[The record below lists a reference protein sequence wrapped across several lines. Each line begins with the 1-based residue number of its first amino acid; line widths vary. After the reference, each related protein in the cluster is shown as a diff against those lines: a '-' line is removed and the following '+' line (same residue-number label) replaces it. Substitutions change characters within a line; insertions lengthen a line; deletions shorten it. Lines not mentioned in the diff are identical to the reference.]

1 MAAGARPW
9 WRRTKVVL
17 AELVFIAV
25 VLTIGLSA
33 MRYTDKVR
41 DDALRDPVATRACQ
55 DLADSHTGL
64 RAATSLE
71 GRVGPGQVAAY
82 DETLAVLDELLAL
95 ELHDDI
101 RAGLLTLEG
110 RYVYG
115 RRKAEEHLG
124 RPARELESVVRSR
137 DESFRGAQR
146 NCVEFSDYSVR
157 R

>member
-17 AELVFIAV
+17 AELAFIAV

-41 DDALRDPVATRACQ
+41 DDALHDPVATRACQ
-55 DLADSHTGL
+55 DLAAGHARLAGATAL
-64 RAATSLE
+64 R
-71 GRVGPGQVAAY
+71 GRVDPAQVEAY
-82 DETLAVLDELLAL
+82 DEALALLDELLAL
-95 ELHDDI
+95 ELHDDV
-101 RAGLLTLEG
+101 RAGFLGVEG
-110 RYVYG
+110 SYVYG

-124 RPARELESVVRSR
+124 RPARDLERVVRAR

-146 NCVEFSDYSVR
+146 DCVEFSDYSTR
-157 R
+157 G

>member
-25 VLTIGLSA
+25 VLTSGLSA

-41 DDALRDPVATRACQ
+41 DGALHDPVATKACQ
-55 DLADSHTGL
+55 DLADSHTRL
-64 RAATSLE
+64 RAATPLE
-71 GRVGPGQVAAY
+71 GRVGPGQVEAY
-82 DETLAVLDELLAL
+82 DETLALLDELLAL
-95 ELHDDI
+95 ELHEGI
-101 RAGLLTLEG
+101 RAGFLTLEG

-115 RRKAEEHLG
+115 RRKAEEHRG
-124 RPARELESVVRSR
+124 RPARELESVVRAQ
-137 DESFRGAQR
+137 DKSFRGAQR
-146 NCVEFSDYSVR
+146 DCVEFSDYSVR

>member
-25 VLTIGLSA
+25 VLTLGLSA

-41 DDALRDPVATRACQ
+41 DDALHSPVATKACQ
-55 DLADSHTGL
+55 DLADSHHRL
-64 RAATSLE
+64 RAATPLE
-71 GRVGPGQVAAY
+71 GRVGPRHVEAY

-95 ELHDDI
+95 DLHDGI
-101 RAGLLTLEG
+101 RARFNTLEG

-115 RRKAEEHLG
+115 RRQAEEHLG
-124 RPARELESVVRSR
+124 RPAQELESVVRAR

-146 NCVEFSDYSVR
+146 DCVEFSDYSVR